1 MIRFEIV
8 QKAVD
13 LLTMINDQ
21 TDNGNYDMVLVNELY
36 DMELTIDEHLTIE
49 GVINILGQECIINVP
64 LFLGVN

>member
-21 TDNGNYDMVLVNELY
+21 TDNGNYDIALVNELD
-36 DMELTIDEHLTIE
+36 DMELTIEEHLTIE
-49 GVINILGQECIINVP
+49 GMMNTLGQERIINVP

>member
-21 TDNGNYDMVLVNELY
+21 TDNGNYDMVLVNELD
-36 DMELTIDEHLTIE
+36 DMELTIEEHLTIE
-49 GVINILGQECIINVP
+49 GVMNTLGQERIINVP
-64 LFLGVN
+64 LFLGIN

>member
-8 QKAVD
+8 QKVID

-21 TDNGNYDMVLVNELY
+21 TDNGNYDMALVNELD
-36 DMELTIDEHLTIE
+36 DMELTIEEHLTIE
-49 GVINILGQECIINVP
+49 GIMNTLGHKRIINVP

>member
-49 GVINILGQECIINVP
+49 GVINTLGQECIINVP

>member
-21 TDNGNYDMVLVNELY
+21 TDNGNYDMALVNELD
-36 DMELTIDEHLTIE
+36 DMELTIEEHLTIE
-49 GVINILGQECIINVP
+49 GMMNTLGQERIINVP

>member
-13 LLTMINDQ
+13 LITMINDQ
-21 TDNGNYDMVLVNELY
+21 TDNGNYDMALVNELD
-36 DMELTIDEHLTIE
+36 DMELTIEEHLTIE
-49 GVINILGQECIINVP
+49 GIMNTLGQERIINVP